1 MTVWQPYSST
11 PHTVVGTLLTTREVH
26 SPQLGNVR
34 DIFVWLPPAYAD
46 ETRRFPVVYMHDG
59 LNLFDRYTSYSGEWE
74 VDETMT
80 ALSAEGLD
88 AIIVG
93 LPNMSDGRAVEYCPY
108 PFINLDGTHTEGRGD
123 AYVRFIVDTVKPL
136 IDAAFRTKQDASATG
151 IAGSSMGGLI
161 SLYAALTYPDVF
173 GMCGAF
179 SPAYWF
185 GNNGLLE
192 TARTRA
198 SGSGRVYL
206 DVGTREGETLN
217 RWLQVYG
224 QEADDAYTQGVCDLR
239 DVLASAGY
247 RPGVNLM
254 YVEESDATHREDA
267 WARRFPAA
275 MRFLLG

>member
-1 MTVWQPYSST
+1 MTTWQPYSSA
-11 PHTVVGTLLTTREVH
+11 PHSVVGTLLMTREVY
-26 SPQLGNVR
+26 SPQLDNVR
-34 DIFVWLPPAYAD
+34 DVFVWLSPAYAD

-93 LPNMSDGRAVEYCPY
+93 LPNMSDSRAVEYCPY
-108 PFINLDGTHTEGRGD
+108 PFINLDGTRTEGRGD

-136 IDAAFRTKQDASATG
+136 IDTAFRTNPDASATG

-161 SLYAALTYPDVF
+161 SLYAALTYPEVF

-185 GNNGLLE
+185 GDNGLLE
-192 TARTRA
+192 TARTHA
-198 SGSGRVYL
+198 TGSGRVYL

-217 RWLQVYG
+217 RWLHVYG
-224 QEADDAYTQGVCDLR
+224 QEADDAYTQGVRDLR
-239 DVLASAGY
+239 DVLIARGY
-247 RPGVNLM
+247 QSGSTLM
-254 YVEESDATHREDA
+254 YVEEADATHREDA